1 MVIKTALDDAEL
13 KELRDKVIGRHLK
26 VIGSFVDTAD
36 TPFGQTLPKQLST
49 VADADWNGILE
60 ESELENS
67 LMASGFSFLNARQ
80 VHDVFERADAN
91 KDGHI
96 DLDEWMAEDIANQL
110 DQAGQ
115 KERWQAW
122 LSCVERSRI
131 QPAQNNAHIR
141 FKV

>member
-1 MVIKTALDDAEL
+1 
-13 KELRDKVIGRHLK
+13 
-26 VIGSFVDTAD
+26 
-36 TPFGQTLPKQLST
+36 
-49 VADADWNGILE
+49 
-60 ESELENS
+60 
-67 LMASGFSFLNARQ
+67 MASGFSFLNARQ

-96 DLDEWMAEDIANQL
+96 DLDEWMTEDIANQL